1 MVKFRKKVN
10 KPASNK
16 IIVLKRHNAIIERL
30 LSGNKPLDVIGDI
43 AKEYGITKESANQLI
58 HKARLNIKGYRDT
71 EIDNI
76 MTLHINRYEY
86 IYSQATILN
95 ITTIALASLEA
106 KEKLLKMHKEGTY
119 IQVNND
125 LTGLVLD
132 VPFDFS
138 KLNADQTTRFNELV
152 KKISISEKVA

>member
-16 IIVLKRHNAIIERL
+16 IIALQRHNVIIERL
-30 LSGNKPLDVIGDI
+30 LSVTKPLDIIGDI
-43 AKEYGITKESANQLI
+43 SQEYGITKESANQLV

-95 ITTIALASLEA
+95 ITTIALASLRA
-106 KEKLLKMHKEGTY
+106 KEELLKMHKEGTY
-119 IQVNND
+119 IQVNNN
-125 LTGLVLD
+125 LTGLGLD
-132 VPFDFS
+132 APFDLS
-138 KLNADQTTRFNELV
+138 KLNANQTVRFNELI
-152 KKISISEKVA
+152 KKISINEKVA